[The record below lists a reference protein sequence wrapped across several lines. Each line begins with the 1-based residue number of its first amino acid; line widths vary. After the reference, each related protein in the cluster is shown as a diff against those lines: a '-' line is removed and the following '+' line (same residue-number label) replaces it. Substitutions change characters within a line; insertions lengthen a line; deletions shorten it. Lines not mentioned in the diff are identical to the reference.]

1 MFVRKRPKI
10 NEKEAGN
17 GPFFKKKMFS
27 VVNKELYFNNELLK
41 IALISPRVNA
51 LKLCAM
57 SLKNRT
63 KIARVNV
70 L

>member
-1 MFVRKRPKI
+1 M
-10 NEKEAGN
+10 GH
-17 GPFFKKKMFS
+17 FFKKMFS